1 MKRVLIFAG
10 FMLASICSYSQIF
23 KIQGGP
29 TVSKLYWNYKTL
41 NHTYFED
48 PILGYSIFAGFD
60 YADAEYI
67 NLSTN
72 FGIIR
77 KGGKD
82 EVEIR
87 DAFGNYLRTETQY
100 ARMDFL
106 SINTLVEFNLPVD
119 DVVFPFL
126 SAGPRFDYLLNSNID
141 QFDSDEF
148 EGETVWGILLGGG
161 LKFDLE
167 EFQIGLRADYYQNLT
182 KIVDSPAGPY
192 GAGLEVTDRTWA
204 FSFSLGYKLQ

>member
-1 MKRVLIFAG
+1 MKRYLILAV
-10 FMLASICSYSQIF
+10 FMIASIDSYCQIL

-41 NHTYFED
+41 DHTYFED

-60 YADAEYI
+60 YAQAEFI

-77 KGGKD
+77 KGGKE
-82 EVEIR
+82 EVIIK
-87 DAFGNYLRTETQY
+87 DAFGNYLSTENHF

-106 SINTLVEFNLPVD
+106 SLNTLVEFNFPVD
-119 DVVFPFL
+119 EVVFPFL
-126 SAGPRFDYLLNSNID
+126 SAGPRFDYLLNSEIEL
-141 QFDSDEF
+141 FDSDGF

-167 EFQIGLRADYYQNLT
+167 EFQLGLRADYYQNLT

-204 FSFSLGYKLQ
+204 FSLSLGYKMQ